1 MKTSSHRSA
10 ARRFARDNR
19 GATMVEYGL
28 MLTLVLVLGY
38 VGYVQLGKNVRMSG
52 DKATVAF
59 AH

>member
-1 MKTSSHRSA
+1 MKPNRPLAA
-10 ARRFARDNR
+10 ARRLARDNR

-28 MLTLVLVLGY
+28 MLSLVLVLGY
-38 VGYVQLGKNVRMSG
+38 VGYVQVGKNVRMSG